1 MAPSATRSPPG
12 SRRCG
17 SDVDADEARDWI
29 AGLQILGMRLGLER
43 IRALLDAL
51 GHPERA
57 ARALH
62 VVGTNGK
69 SSTARLAAAA
79 LASQGTRA
87 GAYLSPHLDDWT
99 ERVQVDG
106 EPIADDDFAEAA
118 TAVRAAAEGPALSR
132 SDPVTQFEALT
143 ALALWS
149 FRDAGTGAMAIE
161 AGLGGRW
168 DATNVLPDAAVVL
181 TNVALEHTEFLGDT
195 ESAIAGDKLAVC
207 ADGSDRLV
215 VGPLSPAARAAVEE
229 EIARRAIHALRYGQ
243 GLTARDE
250 GATVVV
256 ETPIARYEGLPLA
269 LRGRFQRE
277 NLAIAVAGAELVLG
291 GPLSVEPL
299 RQAIASVR
307 MPGRLEVVPG
317 APEVVL
323 DGAHNPAGME
333 TLVAELDGARAGR
346 GPVVAV
352 VSALEYKDVEGMVAA
367 LAPAAAM
374 VVATRSSHPHAAS
387 PSRLAALARDAG
399 VPAAVVDGPLAAL
412 ARARQEAGPAGT
424 VLVAGSLY
432 LLGDLRR
439 HNPAEEREPP
449 ARLAPARKG
458 GGPAERI

>member
-1 MAPSATRSPPG
+1 
-12 SRRCG
+12 
-17 SDVDADEARDWI
+17 VDADEAREWI

-43 IRALLDAL
+43 IRALLGAL

-79 LASQGTRA
+79 LASQGPRV
-87 GAYLSPHLDDWT
+87 GAYLSPHIGDWT

-106 EPIADDDFAEAA
+106 APIADDDFAEAA
-118 TAVRAAAEGPALSR
+118 TAVRAAAEGPALSPA
-132 SDPVTQFEALT
+132 DPVTQFEALT
-143 ALALWS
+143 AIALWS
-149 FRDAGTGAMAIE
+149 FRDAGAGAMAIE

-195 ESAIAGDKLAVC
+195 EAAIAGEKLAVC
-207 ADGSDRLV
+207 PDGSDRLV
-215 VGPLSPAARAAVEE
+215 VGRLSPAARDAVDE
-229 EIARRAIHALRYGQ
+229 EIERRGIHALRYGE

-250 GATVVV
+250 GATVAV
-256 ETPIARYEGLPLA
+256 ETPMARYEGLPLA
-269 LRGRFQRE
+269 LHGRFQRD
-277 NLAIAVAGAELVLG
+277 NLALAVAGAELVLG
-291 GPLSVEPL
+291 GALAVEPL
-299 RQAIASVR
+299 REAIASVR

-367 LAPAAAM
+367 LGPAAAL
-374 VVATRSSHPHAAS
+374 VVATRSSHPHAAA
-387 PSRLAALARDAG
+387 PSRLAALAHDAG
-399 VPAAVVDGPLAAL
+399 VPAVVVDDPAAAL
-412 ARARQEAGPAGT
+412 ARAREEAGPTGT

-432 LLGDLRR
+432 LLGDLRP
-439 HNPAEEREPP
+439 HIPAAEREPP